1 MLKGLEISEVALSA
15 LERTWRLD
23 AEFYAKGHLK
33 VDALLRARK
42 AVSLHEFA
50 LISDGNHMGVSDEFC
65 MQGVPYFRG
74 GDIKEFFLSF
84 GRPEY
89 CVPKDVYMKPTMLRS
104 HMKKGDVFVSIVGAI
119 IGQIGMK
126 TDDAPALCS
135 CKLGILRPKNIKTG
149 AYLAAFLLSS
159 IGQSQIWRFRRGS
172 AQTGLI
178 LDDFEQL
185 FAPKFS
191 GRFYDRITDIV
202 QAALRARGGAVD
214 KIQSAEQSLLSELGF
229 DGWTPTEESVSVKNC
244 SDFMSA
250 GRFDAEYFQP
260 KYDELFTLLA
270 KCKVR
275 VLGGKDGLVDI
286 KRSIE
291 PGSDAYSDKG
301 IPFVRIADFT
311 EMGVASP
318 EIHIP
323 PELCSDSPRPKKD
336 TILLSKDGSVGIAY
350 KVEEDLDIV
359 TSSGILHLTVKDNAV
374 LPDYL
379 TLVLNSK
386 IVRLQ
391 AERSAGG
398 SIIQHW
404 KQSEVENVSIPILP
418 MSSQQKITAKVRES
432 FALRTESKFLLDLA
446 KHAVEVAIEQ
456 GESKALEAL
465 EKEIGHA
472 N

>member
-1 MLKGLEISEVALSA
+1 
-15 LERTWRLD
+15 
-23 AEFYAKGHLK
+23 
-33 VDALLRARK
+33 
-42 AVSLHEFA
+42 LHEFA

-191 GRFYDRITDIV
+191 GRFYDKITDIV

-260 KYDELFTLLA
+260 KYDEIVA
-270 KCKVR
+270 KIKTYSGGTIKAAS
-275 VLGGKDGLVDI
+275 VLITGLVNESEDTPERYVELADI
-286 KRSIE
+286 GVSGEIEGCTNAMFGELPSRARQRMAAGQVIASSIE
-291 PGSDAYSDKG
+291 GSLDRCALVTPEYDK
-301 IPFVRIADFT
+301 A
-311 EMGVASP
+311 
-318 EIHIP
+318 
-323 PELCSDSPRPKKD
+323 LCSTGFHRFCSQDINPETMLLLFKSWPIQQLMKRGCSG
-336 TILLSKDGSVGIAY
+336 TILC
-350 KVEEDLDIV
+350 
-359 TSSGILHLTVKDNAV
+359 GILPAALEHVDLPIVNPDVQKV
-374 LPDYL
+374 L
-379 TLVLNSK
+379 
-386 IVRLQ
+386 
-391 AERSAGG
+391 A
-398 SIIQHW
+398 
-404 KQSEVENVSIPILP
+404 
-418 MSSQQKITAKVRES
+418 AKVRES
-432 FALRTESKFLLDLA
+432 FALRAESKRLLDLA
-446 KHAVEVAIEQ
+446 KRTVETAIED
-456 GESKALEAL
+456 GEEFAFAKLCQVL
-465 EKEIGHA
+465 
-472 N
+472 NTRM

>member
-250 GRFDAEYFQP
+250 GRFDAEYFQI
-260 KYDELFTLLA
+260 KYDEIVA
-270 KCKVR
+270 KIKTYSGGTIKAAS
-275 VLGGKDGLVDI
+275 VLITGLVNESEDTPERYVELADI
-286 KRSIE
+286 GVSGEIEGCTNAMFGELPSRARQRMATGQVIASSIE
-291 PGSDAYSDKG
+291 GSLDRCALVTPEYDK
-301 IPFVRIADFT
+301 A
-311 EMGVASP
+311 
-318 EIHIP
+318 
-323 PELCSDSPRPKKD
+323 LCSTGFHRFCSQDINPETMLLLFKSWPIQQLMKRGCSG
-336 TILLSKDGSVGIAY
+336 TILC
-350 KVEEDLDIV
+350 
-359 TSSGILHLTVKDNAV
+359 GILPTALEHVDLPVVNPQVQKV
-374 LPDYL
+374 L
-379 TLVLNSK
+379 
-386 IVRLQ
+386 
-391 AERSAGG
+391 A
-398 SIIQHW
+398 
-404 KQSEVENVSIPILP
+404 
-418 MSSQQKITAKVRES
+418 AKVRES
-432 FALRTESKFLLDLA
+432 FALRAESKRLLDLA

-456 GESKALEAL
+456 GESKALESL

>member
-1 MLKGLEISEVALSA
+1 LKGLEISEVALSA

-191 GRFYDRITDIV
+191 GRFYDKITDIV

-260 KYDELFTLLA
+260 KYDEIVA
-270 KCKVR
+270 KIKTYSGGTIKAAS
-275 VLGGKDGLVDI
+275 VLITGLVNESEDTPERYVELADI
-286 KRSIE
+286 GVSGEIEGCTNAMFGELPSRARQRMAAGQVIASSIE
-291 PGSDAYSDKG
+291 GSLDRCALVTPEYDK
-301 IPFVRIADFT
+301 A
-311 EMGVASP
+311 
-318 EIHIP
+318 
-323 PELCSDSPRPKKD
+323 LCSTGFHRFCSQDINPETMLLLFKSWPIQQLMKRGCSG
-336 TILLSKDGSVGIAY
+336 TILC
-350 KVEEDLDIV
+350 
-359 TSSGILHLTVKDNAV
+359 GILPAALEHVDLPIVNPDVQKV
-374 LPDYL
+374 L
-379 TLVLNSK
+379 
-386 IVRLQ
+386 
-391 AERSAGG
+391 A
-398 SIIQHW
+398 
-404 KQSEVENVSIPILP
+404 
-418 MSSQQKITAKVRES
+418 AKVRES
-432 FALRTESKFLLDLA
+432 FALRAESKRLLDLA
-446 KHAVEVAIEQ
+446 KRTVETAIED
-456 GESKALEAL
+456 GEEFAFAKLCQVL
-465 EKEIGHA
+465 
-472 N
+472 NTRM